1 MNDNHP
7 KFLAHLRGSQPV
19 VWHVALWLNQVKGY
33 TVAIPPTTAAAN
45 ANQAMINNDDGDLH
59 IVGGK
64 HENWQ
69 RVEIKERRSLQFTSA
84 IDFPFPH
91 LFVCATHVW
100 DQARLKPYVFINLAS
115 DWKTAALIFGN
126 SQPDWFI
133 EQDVHDKRYGL
144 DYTQN
149 VYKVP
154 IELVQFE
161 SIEIPA
167 NGKDGNECREVQK
180 NE

>member
-1 MNDNHP
+1 MGDNHP
-7 KFLAHLRGSQPV
+7 KFLAHLRGSQPA

-115 DWKTAALIFGN
+115 DWKTAALIFGS
-126 SQPDWFI
+126 SQPDWFV
-133 EQDVHDKRYGL
+133 EQDVIDNRY
-144 DYTQN
+144 DPPTKQN
-149 VYKVP
+149 IYKVP
-154 IELVQFE
+154 IESVQFE
-161 SIEIPA
+161 SIEIPT
-167 NGKDGNECREVQK
+167 NGTDGDK
-180 NE
+180 